1 MSLKYLAG
9 KLDIHCGGIDH
20 INIHHTNEIAQ
31 SEAATGQKFFNYWL
45 HGAFLNIKGG
55 KKMAKSDNNFL
66 TLDNTLVA
74 RGINPLAYRFAA
86 CQVHYRKPMEY
97 SEEILR
103 QAEEGFDSLL
113 AQIAALGDDI
123 GQVDKGWQDKFK
135 AALNDDLNLPQAL
148 AVLSGLLKA
157 KVDPADK
164 LATALDFDKVLGLKL
179 DEPGEALEQEITL
192 ENLPEEIVDL
202 VKRRQTARTEKNWQ
216 EADRLRQEIQE
227 QGYFIEDTGEGE
239 KVKRL
244 N

>member
-9 KLDIHCGGIDH
+9 KLDVHCGGIDH
-20 INIHHTNEIAQ
+20 INVHHTNEIAQ
-31 SEAATGQKFFNYWL
+31 SEAATGKKFFNYWM

-55 KKMAKSDNNFL
+55 KKMAKSEDNFL

-103 QAEEGFDSLL
+103 QAEEGYDSLL
-113 AQIAALGDDI
+113 SQVAALGEDT
-123 GQVDKGWQDKFK
+123 GRVDKVWQEKFR
-135 AALNDDLNLPQAL
+135 AAINDDLNMPKAL
-148 AVLSGLLKA
+148 AVLAGLLKS
-157 KVDPADK
+157 KISPADK
-164 LATALDFDKVLGLKL
+164 LATVLDFDRVLGLKL
-179 DEPGEALEQEITL
+179 NEPGEVLEKEIAI
-192 ENLPEEIVDL
+192 ENLPEEIAEL
-202 VKRRQTARTEKNWQ
+202 IMRRRAARNSKDWA
-216 EADRLRQEIQE
+216 EADRLRREIEE
-227 QGYFIEDTGEGE
+227 QGYFIEDINGGE